1 MPEALLVIEAKTN
14 AVRMVEE
21 AQIPHQLHTYEAEG
35 PVDGP
40 HVAAMIGL
48 PEEQVYKTLVA
59 QGKSKAYHVFVL
71 PVCCELDLKKAARAS
86 GEKSVE
92 LIPVKSLQTITGYVR
107 GGCSPIGM
115 KRKLDIYLEEQAQL
129 LETVTVSAGRI
140 GLQLSLAPDDL
151 CALTGA
157 RYADLV

>member
-1 MPEALLVIEAKTN
+1 MLVIEAKTN

-21 AQIPHQLHTYEAEG
+21 AQVAHQLHTYEADG

-40 HVAAMIGL
+40 RVAAMIGL

-59 QGKSKAYHVFVL
+59 QGKSNAYHVFVL
-71 PVCCELDLKKAARAS
+71 PVCCELDMKKAARAA
-86 GEKSVE
+86 GEKAVE
-92 LIPVKSLQTITGYVR
+92 LIPVKSLQSVTGYVR

-115 KRKLDIYLEEQAQL
+115 KRRLDIYLEEQAQL

-140 GLQLSLAPDDL
+140 GLQLTLAPDDL
-151 CALTGA
+151 CALSGA

>member
-1 MPEALLVIEAKTN
+1 MIEAKTN

-21 AQIPHQLHTYEAEG
+21 AQVPHQLHTYESDG

-59 QGKSKAYHVFVL
+59 QGKSNAYHVFVL
-71 PVCCELDLKKAARAS
+71 PVCCELDMKKAARAA

-92 LIPVKSLQTITGYVR
+92 LIPVKSLQSVTGYVR

-140 GLQLSLAPDDL
+140 GLQVTLAPDDL
-151 CALTGA
+151 CALSGA